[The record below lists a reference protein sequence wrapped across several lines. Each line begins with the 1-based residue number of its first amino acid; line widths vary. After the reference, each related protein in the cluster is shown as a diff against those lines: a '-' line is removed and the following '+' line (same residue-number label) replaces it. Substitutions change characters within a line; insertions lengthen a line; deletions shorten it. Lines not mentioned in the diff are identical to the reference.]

1 MYVESSR
8 VLFLCSDDTYLLLYS
23 CNLCILFNR
32 LISEFPNSSLQL
44 GKDVKYISVVSNTN
58 QTTVNC

>member
-8 VLFLCSDDTYLLLYS
+8 VPFLCSDDTYLLLYS

-32 LISEFPNSSLQL
+32 LISKFHQL
-44 GKDVKYISVVSNTN
+44 ESTCKQGCGIHDCRFEYKSKV
-58 QTTVNC
+58 Q